1 MVEFTIVLV
10 FAVMV
15 LVMGPGGDVIA
26 ELFMVSKETHRGY
39 EFSMSMSPLPDFDS
53 AENHAD
59 ALREQGYP
67 EAVVERLAVSEQ
79 DLYDELEP
87 YNDRFDEINKVNRVF
102 DLIEDPPSFND
113 LRREAIN
120 TLRSSIF

>member
-1 MVEFTIVLV
+1 M
-10 FAVMV
+10 
-15 LVMGPGGDVIA
+15 
-26 ELFMVSKETHRGY
+26 
-39 EFSMSMSPLPDFDS
+39 
-53 AENHAD
+53 
-59 ALREQGYP
+59 
-67 EAVVERLAVSEQ
+67 VERLAVSEQ